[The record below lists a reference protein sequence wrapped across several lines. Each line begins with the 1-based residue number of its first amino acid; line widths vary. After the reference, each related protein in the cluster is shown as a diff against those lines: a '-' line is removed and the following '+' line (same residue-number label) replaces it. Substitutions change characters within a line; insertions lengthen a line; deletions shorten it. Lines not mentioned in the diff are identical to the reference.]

1 MLIEDFRAEYERYR
15 GLGERAIA
23 QIDDH
28 ALNALPAPE
37 SNSIAMI
44 MRHVAG
50 NFASRFTDFLSA
62 DGEKAWS
69 DRDVEFEIR
78 EYDRADIVSK
88 WKDGWRI
95 VETQLAPL
103 TEPDLTPT
111 LPILRPTLPLP

>member
-62 DGEKAWS
+62 DGEKAWR

-78 EYDRADIVSK
+78 EYDRADIENK
-88 WKDGWRI
+88 CKDAWRTLQ
-95 VETQLAPL
+95 TQL
-103 TEPDLTPT
+103 PT
-111 LPILRPTLPLP
+111 LTDPDP

>member
-50 NFASRFTDFLSA
+50 NFASRFTDFLHPDGDHPRPDA
-62 DGEKAWS
+62 DGACGTQPVARPRRVSCRS
-69 DRDVEFEIR
+69 DGGAGSHTCRVVLEIPEHSAR
-78 EYDRADIVSK
+78 
-88 WKDGWRI
+88 
-95 VETQLAPL
+95 
-103 TEPDLTPT
+103 
-111 LPILRPTLPLP
+111 